1 MSDLHLEAI
10 SHAFGDNQVLSGVSV
25 NVAAGELVCLL
36 GPSGCGKTTL
46 LRLAAGLEPLQKGQ
60 IKINDVLVADG
71 TNSNQMP
78 PEQRG
83 AGLMFQDFALFP
95 HLNVRDN
102 ITFGIDAKNK
112 TRRAE
117 WLDHALTSMGLVGY
131 ADAYPHTL
139 SGGQQQRV
147 ALVRALAPD
156 PRILLLDEPFSGLD
170 VTRRAQIRTETLRL
184 VKQTGVATLMVTHD
198 PEEAMFMADRI
209 LVMNEGRV
217 VQDGTPVELYS
228 SPKNAFVA
236 EFFGPVNKIQSTV
249 HNSKV
254 ETPVGVFDADGQKNG
269 TQVDVLVRPEGFR
282 LANADEKPHAM
293 PGDNLGNT
301 SVVLAVVNSRPLG
314 RSSYV
319 AFKLST
325 GQVIETRVPGLL
337 LPAPGSNMSVSVN
350 AHQVHVFASTIII
363 KAR

>member
-1 MSDLHLEAI
+1 MSGLHLRAI
-10 SHAFGDNQVLSGVSV
+10 SHAFGDNQVLSDVSV

-46 LRLAAGLEPLQKGQ
+46 LRLAAGLEPLQIGQ
-60 IKINDVLVADG
+60 IDINEILVADG
-71 TNSNQMP
+71 TNPNQMP

-102 ITFGIDAKNK
+102 ITFGIDSKNGA
-112 TRRAE
+112 RRVE
-117 WLDHALTSMGLVGY
+117 WVDQALTSMGLVGY

-170 VTRRAQIRTETLRL
+170 VARRAQIRTETLRL

-217 VQDGTPVELYS
+217 IQDGTPVELYS
-228 SPKNAFVA
+228 SPKDAFVA
-236 EFFGPVNKIQSTV
+236 EFFGPVNKFQSSV
-249 HNSKV
+249 RAGKV
-254 ETPVGVFDADGQKNG
+254 DTPVGVFEAYGQKDG
-269 TQVDVLVRPEGFR
+269 ALVDVLVRPEGFR
-282 LANADEKPHAM
+282 LTNADKKPYAM
-293 PGDNLGNT
+293 PGDNLNAT
-301 SVVLAVVNSRPLG
+301 TVVLEVDTARPLG

-319 AFKLST
+319 TLKLST
-325 GQVIETRVPGLL
+325 GQIIETRVPGLF
-337 LPAPGSNMSVSVN
+337 LPAPGEQVCVGVN
-350 AHQVHVFASTIII
+350 AHQAHVFTSAVHLN
-363 KAR
+363 AR

>member
-147 ALVRALAPD
+147 ALV
-156 PRILLLDEPFSGLD
+156 
-170 VTRRAQIRTETLRL
+170 
-184 VKQTGVATLMVTHD
+184 
-198 PEEAMFMADRI
+198 
-209 LVMNEGRV
+209 
-217 VQDGTPVELYS
+217 
-228 SPKNAFVA
+228 
-236 EFFGPVNKIQSTV
+236 
-249 HNSKV
+249 
-254 ETPVGVFDADGQKNG
+254 
-269 TQVDVLVRPEGFR
+269 
-282 LANADEKPHAM
+282 
-293 PGDNLGNT
+293 
-301 SVVLAVVNSRPLG
+301 
-314 RSSYV
+314 
-319 AFKLST
+319 LSL
-325 GQVIETRVPGLL
+325 I
-337 LPAPGSNMSVSVN
+337 
-350 AHQVHVFASTIII
+350 HI
-363 KAR
+363 

>member
-1 MSDLHLEAI
+1 MSGLHLRAI

-25 NVAAGELVCLL
+25 YVAPGELVCLL

-60 IKINDVLVADG
+60 IDINDTLVADG
-71 TNSNQMP
+71 TNTNQLP
-78 PEQRG
+78 PEKRG

-102 ITFGIDAKNK
+102 ITFGIDSKNSD
-112 TRRAE
+112 RRVAWVDE
-117 WLDHALTSMGLVGY
+117 ALTSMGLVGY

-170 VTRRAQIRTETLRL
+170 VARRAQIRTETLRL
-184 VKQTGVATLMVTHD
+184 VKQSGVATLMVTHD

-209 LVMNEGRV
+209 LVMNEGRI
-217 VQDGTPVELYS
+217 VQDGTPVDLYS
-228 SPKNAFVA
+228 SPQDAFVA
-236 EFFGPVNKIQSTV
+236 EFFGPVNKFKGTV
-249 HNSKV
+249 KARRV
-254 ETPVGVFDADGQKNG
+254 ETPVGVFDADDYADG
-269 TQVDVLVRPEGFR
+269 TIVNVLVRPEGFR
-282 LANADEKPHAM
+282 LADADKKPFPM
-293 PGDNLGNT
+293 PGDHLSQT
-301 SVVLAVVNSRPLG
+301 TVVLEVDTARPLG

-319 AFKLST
+319 ALKLSS
-325 GQVIETRVPGLL
+325 GQIIETRVPGLF
-337 LPAPGSNMSVSVN
+337 LPSPGAQVCVGVN
-350 AHQVHVFASTIII
+350 TDQAHVFPIAETP
-363 KAR
+363 

>member
-112 TRRAE
+112 TRRVE
-117 WLDHALTSMGLVGY
+117 WVDHALTSMGLVGY

-147 ALVRALAPD
+147 ALIRAL
-156 PRILLLDEPFSGLD
+156 
-170 VTRRAQIRTETLRL
+170 
-184 VKQTGVATLMVTHD
+184 
-198 PEEAMFMADRI
+198 
-209 LVMNEGRV
+209 
-217 VQDGTPVELYS
+217 
-228 SPKNAFVA
+228 
-236 EFFGPVNKIQSTV
+236 
-249 HNSKV
+249 
-254 ETPVGVFDADGQKNG
+254 
-269 TQVDVLVRPEGFR
+269 
-282 LANADEKPHAM
+282 
-293 PGDNLGNT
+293 
-301 SVVLAVVNSRPLG
+301 
-314 RSSYV
+314 
-319 AFKLST
+319 
-325 GQVIETRVPGLL
+325 
-337 LPAPGSNMSVSVN
+337 
-350 AHQVHVFASTIII
+350 
-363 KAR
+363 